1 VFEFLG
7 VTSGWPI
14 KALEDF
20 LNINTKSGID
30 IDDFD
35 TYQMLGVK
43 SRGGG
48 IVIRRSEDG
57 FELTMKGYQ
66 VASSGQ
72 LMWCKVDTKNGAFG
86 VTLKDHEKALASQNM
101 CLADINT
108 DLCLPLFLQLFFRF
122 PTVYNKL
129 TNASLGTTNRQYLKP
144 QELLSKVR
152 LHLPPIEEQKRIVA
166 RIESM
171 MTRIEEA
178 RKLRS
183 KGISNA
189 ETLLFTSLS
198 HFFDYS
204 LNDKLPI
211 GWNWQ
216 PFKALLINDK
226 EGLVTGPFGTLL
238 QKSDFQSEGVPILG
252 IANVGTNRFI
262 PGFYDHVDQWK
273 AESLSSYKLQSE
285 DIVIARSGTVGRS
298 CVIPQNIDPA
308 PIMSTNL
315 IRIRIDQ
322 EIFLPRLLCG
332 LFNNSSLMERHK
344 NSECR
349 GSSRVFFT
357 QKILLKLQIPVP
369 PLYEQRR
376 IVAYLDSL
384 QAKVDE
390 LKKLQTETEKEL
402 EELVPSILDKAFK
415 GEL

>member
-1 VFEFLG
+1 MEIEIPFFPLKEIGRIVKREIRLEPNGEYKTVGCKLYGLG
-7 VTSGWPI
+7 VYERETKGGSDIQAKRMFLIEENDFLINRIWAQKGSAGIVPPKLEGAVVTNDFPVIELDLTRVYPPYLSWYVKTRKFWETCRKHSRGTSGRERLSP
-14 KALEDF
+14 KELP
-20 LNINTKSGID
+20 NIEIP
-30 IDDFD
+30 
-35 TYQMLGVK
+35 
-43 SRGGG
+43 
-48 IVIRRSEDG
+48 
-57 FELTMKGYQ
+57 
-66 VASSGQ
+66 
-72 LMWCKVDTKNGAFG
+72 
-86 VTLKDHEKALASQNM
+86 
-101 CLADINT
+101 
-108 DLCLPLFLQLFFRF
+108 LPD
-122 PTVYNKL
+122 
-129 TNASLGTTNRQYLKP
+129 
-144 QELLSKVR
+144 
-152 LHLPPIEEQKRIVA
+152 IEEQKHIVA
-166 RIESM
+166 KIESM
-171 MTRIEEA
+171 MARIEEA

-189 ETLLFTSLS
+189 ETLLFTLLS
-198 HFFDYS
+198 HFFNYS

-262 PGFYDHVDQWK
+262 PGFYDYVDQWK
-273 AESLSSYKLQSE
+273 AESLSSYKLQSD

-322 EIFLPRLLCG
+322 EIFLPRLLCC
-332 LFNNSSLMERHK
+332 LFNNSSIIERHK

-349 GSSRVFFT
+349 GSSRAFFT

-369 PLYEQRR
+369 PLPEQRR

-384 QAKVDE
+384 QVKVDE
-390 LKKLQTETEKEL
+390 LKRLQAETENEL